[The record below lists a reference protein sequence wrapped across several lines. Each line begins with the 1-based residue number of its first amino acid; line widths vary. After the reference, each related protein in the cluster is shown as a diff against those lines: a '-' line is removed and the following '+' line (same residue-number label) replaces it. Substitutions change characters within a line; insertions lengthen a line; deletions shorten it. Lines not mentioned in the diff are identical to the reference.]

1 MREELPLT
9 TRSVSFPEGDL
20 TVQWVEYLNALVT
33 REELDAAEMF
43 DETIGL
49 IISGNFRDA
58 LETSEYSEDATL
70 SEEPILESATRFS
83 DKFFNGSSDGLDEYI
98 KMATFYAQGFDL
110 LELDKA
116 WKIRTRDEEGA
127 MPRWNEVY
135 GPKAPS
141 RKGRARQKAARD
153 QLRKNG
159 WRRRDIN
166 ALRESCDLYVIWRH
180 VTKTKTLQETLEM
193 TMDTEELTDEEHW
206 NQLTALS
213 RKMTPISRLLGEDP
227 KDNRYGKHRSK

>member
-1 MREELPLT
+1 MREELPLA
-9 TRSVSFPEGDL
+9 TRSISFPEGDL
-20 TVQWVEYLNALVT
+20 TAQWMELINALVT
-33 REELDAAEMF
+33 HEALDAAEMF

-49 IISGNFRDA
+49 IISGNDRDA
-58 LETSEYSEDATL
+58 LETREYSEDAIL
-70 SEEPILESATRFS
+70 SEEPIVESAARFS
-83 DKFFNGSSDGLDEYI
+83 DKYLNGSSDGQDEFV
-98 KMATFYAQGFDL
+98 KLAAFYAQGLDL
-110 LELDKA
+110 FELEKA

-141 RKGRARQKAARD
+141 RKGRAKQKAARD

-166 ALRESCDLYVIWRH
+166 ALRESCRLYVIWRH
-180 VTKTKTLQETLEM
+180 VCESKTLQETLEM
-193 TMDTEELTDEEHW
+193 TMDTEKLTYEEHW
-206 NQLTALS
+206 NQLTILS
-213 RKMTPISRLLGEDP
+213 RKLTPISRLLGDDP

>member
-9 TRSVSFPEGDL
+9 TRSISFPEGDL
-20 TVQWVEYLNALVT
+20 TAQWMELINALVT
-33 REELDAAEMF
+33 HEDLDAAEMF

-58 LETSEYSEDATL
+58 LETSEYEDAIL
-70 SEEPILESATRFS
+70 SEEPILESAAKFS
-83 DKFFNGSSDGLDEYI
+83 DKFLNDSSDGQDEYI
-98 KMATFYAQGFDL
+98 KMATFQGFDL
-110 LELDKA
+110 FDLEKA

-141 RKGRARQKAARD
+141 RKGRAKQKAARD
-153 QLRKNG
+153 QLRKNN
-159 WRRRDIN
+159 WKRKDLK

-180 VTKTKTLQETLEM
+180 VSKTKTLKM
-193 TMDTEELTDEEHW
+193 TMNTEEFTEEEYLSKYH
-206 NQLTALS
+206 ALS
-213 RKMTPISRLLGEDP
+213 KKLTPISRLLGEDP
-227 KDNRYGKHRSK
+227 KDNWYGKHRSK